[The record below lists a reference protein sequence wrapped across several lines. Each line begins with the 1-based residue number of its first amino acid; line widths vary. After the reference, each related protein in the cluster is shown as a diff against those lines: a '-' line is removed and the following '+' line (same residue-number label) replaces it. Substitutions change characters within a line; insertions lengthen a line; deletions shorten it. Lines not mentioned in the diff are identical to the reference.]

1 MASRLRDDRERDGT
15 ASKAFTRAYLIAI
28 GVAALIGLVIGAIW
42 TIAGLLHFH
51 PLW

>member
-1 MASRLRDDRERDGT
+1 MPYMRDEREFQTT
-15 ASKAFTRAYLIAI
+15 ASKRFTRAYLVAV
-28 GVAALIGLVIGAIW
+28 GVAALVGLAIGIVW

>member
-1 MASRLRDDRERDGT
+1 MPVPRYERELDEFAGPR
-15 ASKAFTRAYLIAI
+15 FTRLFLIAF
-28 GVAALIGLVIGAIW
+28 GVAALIGLVIGVIW